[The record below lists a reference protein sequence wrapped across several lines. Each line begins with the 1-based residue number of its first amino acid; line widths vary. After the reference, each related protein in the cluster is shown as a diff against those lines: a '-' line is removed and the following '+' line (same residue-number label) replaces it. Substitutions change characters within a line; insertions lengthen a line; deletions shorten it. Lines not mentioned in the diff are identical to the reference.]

1 MNKEKYLWSTIS
13 DQSNLPLHIY
23 LNENGEKIYGNI
35 VSESNEINP
44 FLEEK
49 AKCNGIAKTFV
60 FTFNNQVGLTDIDQ
74 IQYQKLQKIWN
85 H

>member
-1 MNKEKYLWSTIS
+1 MNKEKYLWSIVS

-35 VSESNEINP
+35 VSESNKINP

-49 AKCNGIAKTFV
+49 AKCNGIAKIFV

-74 IQYQKLQKIWN
+74 IQYQKLQKFWN

>member
-1 MNKEKYLWSTIS
+1 MIKEKYLWSIVS

-35 VSESNEINP
+35 VSESNKINP
-44 FLEEK
+44 FLEK
-49 AKCNGIAKTFV
+49 AKCNGLAKTFIY
-60 FTFNNQVGLTDIDQ
+60 TFNNQVGLTDIDQ